1 MPSLE
6 MTDEHKMDV
15 EIDLSGNQIQYI
27 GDGRVRSVRAR
38 VLRLSNNRI
47 KEIAGYAF
55 TGSTFVK
62 LAINNNVE
70 LTDLSTDAFKGITE
84 DLSDTSISVL
94 PIIGLKNLKTLALQ
108 NVPTLKRLPPVLSF
122 THLETAHFTYAH
134 HCCLFKYVDDV
145 VEGEN
150 GLYKSNAREIHHRI
164 CKQRETSRKR
174 DLWSTLMEQWFRDA
188 DDQVELEDD
197 DLPAFD
203 PSEIG
208 ATRCLA
214 VEEVAT
220 VQGFY
225 QNITCTPQPDA
236 FNPCENIVGLW
247 ILRKAIWPVCTAAIL
262 GNVLVWVIL
271 GLAFEKRM
279 RVHYLFMINL
289 AIADLITGVYLAVL
303 AVQDVRTGDEYYRH
317 AVSWQTG
324 YGCSMAGF
332 FAVLSSELSII
343 SMFFIAFEM
352 AYNTRYAF
360 YGQRLRF
367 PVACAMMA
375 GGWVFALMMATAP
388 LLGLSSYST
397 ASICLP
403 LRLHNIGDRVIP
415 TIGWISKFQ
424 NYLFISQNRPF
435 IKDPSTPSRAEDN
448 LIIKKMIWLVGAD
461 FLCWAPTLFFGL
473 SAAMGHPLISLS
485 SAKFLL
491 VFFFP
496 INASANPFLYVF
508 FTKIIQR
515 NVKTKALPM
524 IRRITSTSGY
534 DLPPSPTS
542 AVPVGSP
549 TRLGVSQMTSLNS
562 TPRGSNCSNQPMME
576 IDTPDLPRS
585 STCTHP
591 VLFTIPKM
599 VFEVSDLSE
608 HSSESHHEHIPKR
621 RKPSEV
627 MPRFRPP

>member
-1 MPSLE
+1 MVWLVGA
-6 MTDEHKMDV
+6 DF
-15 EIDLSGNQIQYI
+15 LCW
-27 GDGRVRSVRAR
+27 A
-38 VLRLSNNRI
+38 
-47 KEIAGYAF
+47 
-55 TGSTFVK
+55 
-62 LAINNNVE
+62 
-70 LTDLSTDAFKGITE
+70 
-84 DLSDTSISVL
+84 
-94 PIIGLKNLKTLALQ
+94 
-108 NVPTLKRLPPVLSF
+108 PTLF
-122 THLETAHFTYAH
+122 F
-134 HCCLFKYVDDV
+134 
-145 VEGEN
+145 
-150 GLYKSNAREIHHRI
+150 
-164 CKQRETSRKR
+164 
-174 DLWSTLMEQWFRDA
+174 
-188 DDQVELEDD
+188 
-197 DLPAFD
+197 AFD

-247 ILRKAIWPVCTAAIL
+247 VLRKAIWPVCMAAIV

-289 AIADLITGVYLAVL
+289 AIADFITGVYLAVL

-324 YGCSMAGF
+324 WSCSMAGF

-352 AYNTRYAF
+352 AYNTRNAF

-367 PVACAMMA
+367 PVACAMMV
-375 GGWVFALMMATAP
+375 GGWAFALMMAASP

-403 LRLHNIGDRVIP
+403 LRLVNIADRAYI
-415 TIGWISKFQ
+415 IFFL
-424 NYLFISQNRPF
+424 LFNLFAF
-435 IKDPSTPSRAEDN
+435 IAMVVCYGFLMFMLKDPNTPSRAEDN
-448 LIIKKMIWLVGAD
+448 LIIKKMVWLVGAD
-461 FLCWAPTLFFGL
+461 FLCWAPTLTVCRYGP
-473 SAAMGHPLISLS
+473 SADFAEQCQI
-485 SAKFLL
+485 FLL

-515 NVKTKALPM
+515 NVRTKALPM
-524 IRRITSTSGY
+524 IRRITSTSGMALNTLSNFY
-534 DLPPSPTS
+534 HSQPPGRREE
-542 AVPVGSP
+542 VGSP

-562 TPRGSNCSNQPMME
+562 TPRGSNCSTLPMVDMYSYRRLE
-576 IDTPDLPRS
+576 YRS
-585 STCTHP
+585 KTMFRTHLGHLLTQQGLHSDGQSEYPQYRRCRLST
-591 VLFTIPKM
+591 
-599 VFEVSDLSE
+599 
-608 HSSESHHEHIPKR
+608 SSESHR
-621 RKPSEV
+621 RGHYQARASTENLPRFGLNRFGFGRHRQSSGGVDSGRGSLASVSTRDTAERNSLASRDGGAAEAEPDVTAKLIFPSTPSEASSSGSRRSSW
-627 MPRFRPP
+627 MPRILNRQRTPSLIRPQLVVSDYTEMSEATPDLYEFVVHIARIMVTTACKKRIQSVI